1 MSLNAKPVCLAVVI
15 LNYNSSDDCK
25 KLVSYLRK
33 QENVDLEIIIV
44 DNNSYDDDRHTIE
57 EFCKNDGCTFIA
69 NTENKGYNA
78 GNNVGLRYAAGK
90 GYSYALIANP
100 DMEFPQ
106 TDYLQR
112 MTDIMESDENIA
124 VCGSDIITP
133 EGVHQNPMNRDGDW
147 RSSLGWFTGLFKR
160 RPKDTYD
167 FIDQYE
173 TSHECSKMS
182 GCCLMVRMS
191 FIKEINYFDEY
202 PFLYCEEAILSRQVE
217 QSRKWKM
224 YYSADMQAI
233 HRHIK
238 NEKGDPIPRF
248 RQWKRSRLYFI
259 NRYEG
264 DHWFGKCIAKTAL
277 RLYINSMIIAVR
289 IKRIIKHG

>member
-1 MSLNAKPVCLAVVI
+1 MDTIAVI
-15 LNYNSSDDCK
+15 LLNFNSSADCK
-25 KLVSYLRK
+25 KCLSFLK
-33 QENVDLEIIIV
+33 QQKAIDAEIVIV
-44 DNNSYDDDRHTIE
+44 DNCSCKE
-57 EFCKNDGCTFIA
+57 EYEAVRKLNKETGCTLIGNA
-69 NTENKGYNA
+69 ENKGYNA
-78 GNNVGLRYAAGK
+78 GNNVGLRYAAEK
-90 GYSYALIANP
+90 GYNYALIANP

-106 TDYLQR
+106 ADYLKR
-112 MTDIMESDENIA
+112 MVKIMEDDELIA

-133 EGVHQNPMNRDGDW
+133 EGIHQSPMKRDGNW
-147 RSSLGWFTGLFKR
+147 HGSLGWFRGLFKKK
-160 RPKDTYD
+160 PTDTYD
-167 FIDQYE
+167 FIDHYE
-173 TSHECSKMS
+173 TSHECSKVS

-238 NEKGDPIPRF
+238 NEKGDPIPRL

-259 NRYEG
+259 NRYSG
-264 DHWFGKCIAKTAL
+264 DHWWGKWIARTCL
-277 RLYINSMIIAVR
+277 CLYINSMIIALK
-289 IKRIIKHG
+289 IKRIIRHG